1 MLQLYHTYKRKLL
14 EFKPIKGKKVALY
27 TCGPTVYL
35 FAHIG
40 NMRYFLFEDVLHRSL
55 AFLGYKVKH
64 VMNIT
69 DVGHLTSDEDEGEDK
84 IEKGAKI
91 MGKTVW
97 EVAEFYTRAFL
108 NDAKALN
115 ILNPDI
121 LSKAT
126 DNVPEIIDTVE
137 KLVEKGYG
145 YETKQAIYFDVAKFT
160 DYENLTG
167 QRLEEKIRGAREEV
181 ITDPEKRNPADFA
194 LWFKTV
200 GRFQNHVMR
209 WPSPWGEGFP
219 GWHIECSVI
228 SAKFLGQPFDIHT
241 GGVDHITVPHA
252 NEIAQSTAAY
262 DRPLANFWLHSEFLL
277 VDGQKM
283 SKSLNNLYTLAD
295 LAGKGYSPLDFRYLN
310 LTTHYRQ
317 KLNFTWQGLHAAHQA
332 YRNLKSQIREYDKSG
347 RPDKKYMEQFSAAL
361 EDDLNTPKALAV
373 LWELVKNNEIKSET
387 KRATINSMDEVLGLG
402 LKGLKAQPIPNEI
415 KKLVK
420 ERDEAREQKE
430 WARGD
435 QIRKQIQELGYVL
448 EDTPEGTIVR
458 LKA

>member
-40 NMRYFLFEDVLHRSL
+40 NMRYFLFGDVLHRSL

-115 ILNPDI
+115 ILTPDI

-137 KLVEKGYG
+137 KLVKGGYG

-241 GGVDHITVPHA
+241 GGVDHITVHHA

-387 KRATINSMDEVLGLG
+387 KRATINSMDEVLG
-402 LKGLKAQPIPNEI
+402 
-415 KKLVK
+415 
-420 ERDEAREQKE
+420 
-430 WARGD
+430 
-435 QIRKQIQELGYVL
+435 
-448 EDTPEGTIVR
+448 
-458 LKA
+458 

>member
-1 MLQLYHTYKRKLL
+1 
-14 EFKPIKGKKVALY
+14 
-27 TCGPTVYL
+27 
-35 FAHIG
+35 
-40 NMRYFLFEDVLHRSL
+40 
-55 AFLGYKVKH
+55 
-64 VMNIT
+64 
-69 DVGHLTSDEDEGEDK
+69 
-84 IEKGAKI
+84 
-91 MGKTVW
+91 
-97 EVAEFYTRAFL
+97 
-108 NDAKALN
+108 
-115 ILNPDI
+115 
-121 LSKAT
+121 
-126 DNVPEIIDTVE
+126 
-137 KLVEKGYG
+137 
-145 YETKQAIYFDVAKFT
+145 
-160 DYENLTG
+160 
-167 QRLEEKIRGAREEV
+167 
-181 ITDPEKRNPADFA
+181 
-194 LWFKTV
+194 
-200 GRFQNHVMR
+200 
-209 WPSPWGEGFP
+209 
-219 GWHIECSVI
+219 
-228 SAKFLGQPFDIHT
+228 
-241 GGVDHITVPHA
+241 
-252 NEIAQSTAAY
+252 
-262 DRPLANFWLHSEFLL
+262 
-277 VDGQKM
+277 M

>member
-40 NMRYFLFEDVLHRSL
+40 NMRYFLFEDVLHKSL

-181 ITDPEKRNPADFA
+181 ITDPEKR
-194 LWFKTV
+194 K
-200 GRFQNHVMR
+200 
-209 WPSPWGEGFP
+209 
-219 GWHIECSVI
+219 
-228 SAKFLGQPFDIHT
+228 
-241 GGVDHITVPHA
+241 
-252 NEIAQSTAAY
+252 
-262 DRPLANFWLHSEFLL
+262 
-277 VDGQKM
+277 
-283 SKSLNNLYTLAD
+283 
-295 LAGKGYSPLDFRYLN
+295 
-310 LTTHYRQ
+310 
-317 KLNFTWQGLHAAHQA
+317 
-332 YRNLKSQIREYDKSG
+332 
-347 RPDKKYMEQFSAAL
+347 
-361 EDDLNTPKALAV
+361 
-373 LWELVKNNEIKSET
+373 
-387 KRATINSMDEVLGLG
+387 
-402 LKGLKAQPIPNEI
+402 
-415 KKLVK
+415 
-420 ERDEAREQKE
+420 
-430 WARGD
+430 
-435 QIRKQIQELGYVL
+435 
-448 EDTPEGTIVR
+448 
-458 LKA
+458 

>member
-40 NMRYFLFEDVLHRSL
+40 NMRYFLFEDVLHKSL

-241 GGVDHITVPHA
+241 GGVDHITVHHA